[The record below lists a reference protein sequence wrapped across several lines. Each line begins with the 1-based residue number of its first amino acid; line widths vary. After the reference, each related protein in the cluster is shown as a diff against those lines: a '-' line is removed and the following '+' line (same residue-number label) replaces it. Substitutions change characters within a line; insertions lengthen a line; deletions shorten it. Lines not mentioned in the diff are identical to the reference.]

1 MWLIKVVKEELES
14 FWAVPAADL
23 LSGLETTEKGL
34 TSVEAQARL
43 ARFGPNSLRPTKRF
57 TSLSLL
63 LGQFK
68 SPITIILMF
77 ATVLAFFLG
86 DAVDAAIILVIIL
99 ASGLLGFW
107 QERGA
112 TNAVAKLLA
121 IVQIRST
128 VLRDG
133 QAINV
138 RVEDIVPGDIVQL
151 NAGDVIP
158 GDCLAL
164 DSRDLFVDEA
174 SLTGETFP
182 VEKKEGILPAE
193 TPLSQRA
200 NSLYMGTHVV
210 SGTAMAAVVKTGTST
225 EFGKISDRLK
235 LRPPETEFEQ
245 GVRHFG
251 YLLMEVTLILV
262 IAIFAINVFFKRPV
276 LEALLFALALA
287 VGLTPQ
293 LLPAI
298 ISINLSH
305 GASRMARKKVIVKRL
320 ASIENFGSMNI
331 LCADKTGTL
340 TEGTIHLHGAI
351 DVSGKDSAKV
361 LLLAYLN
368 SVFEAGFSNPID
380 EAIRSVHNQDIAGY
394 SKLDEVP
401 YDFNRKRLSILVSKS
416 GVSTII
422 TKGAVENILDV
433 CSTVENVKGEVQ
445 DIGPALND
453 IKRRY
458 QELSTTGYRTLG
470 LAYKPADGGTVINQ
484 SNEKDMTF
492 LGFLVFHDPLKE
504 SIAQTVDELKRVG
517 VTLKIITGDNR
528 YVAAHVGQ
536 QVGFS
541 ASCLLTGPEISRMS
555 PEALIRRVNDI
566 DIFAQIEPSQK
577 ERIVSSLKKAGNVVG
592 FIGDGINDAPAL
604 HAADVSISVEGA
616 VDVAKQAADIVL
628 MEKDLSVL
636 KDGVK
641 EGRMTFANTLK
652 YVFMATSANF
662 GNMFSMAG
670 ASLIM
675 PFLPLLPK
683 QILLTNFLTDLPE
696 MTIANDNVDVEQIEK
711 PRRWD
716 LRFIRNFMITFGL
729 LSSVFDFATFG
740 VLLLLLNATPE
751 QFRAGWFIESVVSAA
766 LIVMVVRTRRF
777 FLKSTPGR
785 ALLITTLLVVLA
797 VLILPYT
804 GLGLLFG
811 FAPLPVYFLAFVG
824 LIVIV
829 YAGSAE
835 IAKRI
840 FYRRLGLMK

>member
-1 MWLIKVVKEELES
+1 LWLIKVVKEELES

-670 ASLIM
+670 A
-675 PFLPLLPK
+675 
-683 QILLTNFLTDLPE
+683 
-696 MTIANDNVDVEQIEK
+696 
-711 PRRWD
+711 
-716 LRFIRNFMITFGL
+716 
-729 LSSVFDFATFG
+729 
-740 VLLLLLNATPE
+740 
-751 QFRAGWFIESVVSAA
+751 
-766 LIVMVVRTRRF
+766 
-777 FLKSTPGR
+777 
-785 ALLITTLLVVLA
+785 
-797 VLILPYT
+797 
-804 GLGLLFG
+804 
-811 FAPLPVYFLAFVG
+811 
-824 LIVIV
+824 
-829 YAGSAE
+829 
-835 IAKRI
+835 
-840 FYRRLGLMK
+840 